1 MLRARAKGC
10 RSISD
15 PTIGYSASPAA
26 RSWWPRTPIA
36 ASKLSERS
44 AWSARPV
51 STMPAS
57 SPWSTIPP
65 RSSDGCWA
73 EGTRQMTQDM
83 NDNAPSP
90 ATTPSESATDAAPEA
105 KSEARI
111 AALEAELA
119 EAKDRLLR
127 TLAESEN
134 QRRRAQRER
143 DDTQRYAAANF
154 AKDLLDVA
162 DNLGRALAS
171 VSVNDVQDE
180 RLKSLLEGVA
190 ATERALL
197 AAFERNGIKR
207 IEPRLGDRFDFNLH
221 QAMFEVENS
230 GRPAGAVVQ
239 VLQPGYQ
246 MHDRLLRPALVGVAK
261 AEAAPPKDIPRVDTV
276 V

>member
-1 MLRARAKGC
+1 
-10 RSISD
+10 
-15 PTIGYSASPAA
+15 
-26 RSWWPRTPIA
+26 
-36 ASKLSERS
+36 
-44 AWSARPV
+44 
-51 STMPAS
+51 
-57 SPWSTIPP
+57 
-65 RSSDGCWA
+65 
-73 EGTRQMTQDM
+73 MTQDM
-83 NDNAPSP
+83 NDNAPS
-90 ATTPSESATDAAPEA
+90 ATTPSESATEA
-105 KSEARI
+105 TPGATPEARI

-143 DDTQRYAAANF
+143 DDAQRYAAANF

-171 VSVNDVQDE
+171 VSANDVRDE

-207 IEPRLGDRFDFNLH
+207 IEPRPGDRFDFNLH